1 MQLSWIW
8 CFSQGALFSTEK
20 SSQELYVCAACACHL
35 GGKIERFTYKDPA
48 TMYQKRHVSIRQ
60 QAFFGGNARSSAH
73 MGFGNSLEPPIRLF
87 FACDGSR
94 RVFPSCDESCD
105 PIPANGFLELLV
117 SVINCRDR
125 RPMPQPSS
133 LGESTGSSATVWTTQ
148 TQRYLEVRD
157 LHTLD

>member
-1 MQLSWIW
+1 MPDPVPIWDSGILWNRLSG
-8 CFSQGALFSTEK
+8 C
-20 SSQELYVCAACACHL
+20 SS
-35 GGKIERFTYKDPA
+35 
-48 TMYQKRHVSIRQ
+48 HVTDLDG
-60 QAFFGGNARSSAH
+60 FFRAVTN
-73 MGFGNSLEPPIRLF
+73 P
-87 FACDGSR
+87 
-94 RVFPSCDESCD
+94 VD